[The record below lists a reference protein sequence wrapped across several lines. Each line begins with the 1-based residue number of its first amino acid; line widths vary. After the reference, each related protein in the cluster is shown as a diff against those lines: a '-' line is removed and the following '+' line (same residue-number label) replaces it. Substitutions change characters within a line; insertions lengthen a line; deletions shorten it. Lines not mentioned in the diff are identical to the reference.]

1 MNDVAAAA
9 GVAQSTVSRILNDAP
24 VSIRVSPATRERV
37 RAIADELG
45 YRPHPIARALRGA
58 PTMLLGAIVRDIT
71 DPFFAAAIE
80 SLSIEAKER
89 GYSVVLGHARTK
101 ADEAL
106 ALTAVLEARHCDAI
120 ILLGDIQG
128 ERRLID
134 DLRRSNVRVVA
145 LWHGWA
151 GRAGPF
157 PTIGVDN
164 RAGIREGLDHLVAAG
179 HQRIAYVGAAFGDM
193 RERLAAYREY
203 MAESFGVPPRGMVRL
218 VPNTIGGGE
227 AALTELMRQRRVPTA
242 IVAAT
247 DILAIGVI
255 HAAFERGIRVP
266 EQLSV
271 VGFDDITL
279 ASATVPALTTVR
291 NPVAEVMAAAVE
303 LAVGE
308 ASAVT
313 AADVPRRVFSPKLVV
328 RGSTAPPPP
337 DAVAPRRS
345 PTPRRPRSAGA
356 STGSSGA

>member
-24 VSIRVSPATRERV
+24 VSIRVSPETRQRV

-80 SLSIEAKER
+80 ALSIEAKER

-128 ERRLID
+128 ERRLIE
-134 DLRRSNVRVVA
+134 DLRRTNIRVVA
-145 LWHGWA
+145 LWHGWS
-151 GRAGPF
+151 GRADPF

-164 RAGIREGLDHLVAAG
+164 RAGIREALDHLVACG
-179 HQRIAYVGAAFGDM
+179 HSRIAYVGAAFGDM

-203 MAESFGVPPRGMVRL
+203 MTESIGAPPRGAVRL
-218 VPNTIGGGE
+218 VPNTVGGGE
-227 AALTELMRQRRVPTA
+227 AALIELMRQSRAPTA

-291 NPVAEVMAAAVE
+291 NPVAEVIAAAVE

-308 ASAVT
+308 ASAT
-313 AADVPRRVFSPKLVV
+313 AADTPRRIFSPKLVV
-328 RGSTAPPPP
+328 RGSTAAPPP
-337 DAVAPRRS
+337 DDGALRRATS
-345 PTPRRPRSAGA
+345 RRPRSAGA

>member
-24 VSIRVSPATRERV
+24 VSIRVSPETRARV
-37 RAIADELG
+37 RAIAEELG

-58 PTMLLGAIVRDIT
+58 PTMLLGAIVRDVT
-71 DPFFAAAIE
+71 DPFFALAIE
-80 SLSIEAKER
+80 ALSIEAKER
-89 GYSVVLGHARTK
+89 GYSVVLGHARTT

-120 ILLGDIQG
+120 ILLGDIQD

-134 DLRRSNVRVVA
+134 DLRRTHVRVVA

-164 RAGIREGLDHLVAAG
+164 RAGIREALDHLVGRG
-179 HQRIAYVGAAFGDM
+179 HTRIAYVGAAFGDM

-203 MAESFGVPPRGMVRL
+203 MTESVGAPPRGAVRL
-218 VPNTIGGGE
+218 VPNSVAGGG
-227 AALTELMRQRRVPTA
+227 AALDELMRGSRAPTA

-247 DILAIGVI
+247 DLLAIGVI

-266 EQLSV
+266 DELSV

-291 NPVAEVMAAAVE
+291 NPVRAVVAAAVE

-308 ASAVT
+308 ASAPDV
-313 AADVPRRVFSPKLVV
+313 AAPPRVFQPKLVV
-328 RGSTAPPPP
+328 RGSTAAPPPRG
-337 DAVAPRRS
+337 DPRA
-345 PTPRRPRSAGA
+345 RRPTSRGSRSAA
-356 STGSSGA
+356 PSTGSSGA